1 LVLQTMKENSFAT
14 EFVEDMCV
22 KTSGLRKR

>member
-1 LVLQTMKENSFAT
+1 MKENSFAT
-14 EFVEDMCV
+14 EFVEEMCV

>member
-1 LVLQTMKENSFAT
+1 MKENIFAT
-14 EFVEDMCV
+14 EFVEEMCV

>member
-1 LVLQTMKENSFAT
+1 MKENSFAT